1 MAGGVSGSWAW
12 VAGTQGEAGASGSV
26 TTDRV
31 GGGAWAV
38 GSGRAV
44 TALLPVPSAT
54 QLTPCLKPPT
64 GALSQVLLALRKQN
78 KNNLL

>member
-31 GGGAWAV
+31 GGGGPGLWGVA
-38 GSGRAV
+38 G
-44 TALLPVPSAT
+44 
-54 QLTPCLKPPT
+54 
-64 GALSQVLLALRKQN
+64 LSPHSCQSLQQHSSLLA
-78 KNNLL
+78 

>member
-31 GGGAWAV
+31 GGGLGCGEWQGCHRTPASPFSNTAHSLLKTTH
-38 GSGRAV
+38 GGPV
-44 TALLPVPSAT
+44 TG
-54 QLTPCLKPPT
+54 LTGT
-64 GALSQVLLALRKQN
+64 
-78 KNNLL
+78 